1 MADTNSIQ
9 YAGEFAIA
17 ECILYTVGGKELDLT
32 DLVVGVNI
40 YESIFNNSIT
50 GDISFTDTNNIIG
63 NAKIIGQEKLSLS
76 LITPDATDNYDRTN
90 SIEFGEMPFYVFKVK
105 SSNSINDKTMG
116 YTLSFTTAEIVR
128 NGHIRVAQSYKGE
141 PALDIVKKV
150 VRDPELLNSKKEFF
164 YEETTNN
171 YKMVAPN
178 MRPFDFI
185 NMVARKSLSKDYN
198 FAPTFLFYETIK
210 GYFFRTIDSM
220 MDRKNPRMIYR
231 EHTPN
236 AFVDGKPD
244 IVANLQNI
252 LSYEVISSSDTLV
265 SQRAGMYASKMLE
278 IDLFNKS
285 YTTHDYDYIKNYED
299 DVHADEFN
307 KSGSDIAPVLSEA
320 TDDYGNF
327 LSEYPDSVFYVQT
340 TDTTNELFTPMH
352 QEGKETPFDTIN
364 TKQWLQRRKSRFA
377 QLESSLA
384 LRVEVPGNTVLQ
396 AGDLIG
402 LEILNRTSVTEEQ
415 YDEVY
420 TGRYLVRK
428 IHHQFAKTGS
438 QLMHT
443 VLMECVRDTL
453 STKLPSDGVPLFD
466 GGENIE
472 EMIPLGASDPG
483 DVLF

>member
-1 MADTNSIQ
+1 
-9 YAGEFAIA
+9 
-17 ECILYTVGGKELDLT
+17 
-32 DLVVGVNI
+32 
-40 YESIFNNSIT
+40 
-50 GDISFTDTNNIIG
+50 
-63 NAKIIGQEKLSLS
+63 
-76 LITPDATDNYDRTN
+76 
-90 SIEFGEMPFYVFKVK
+90 
-105 SSNSINDKTMG
+105 
-116 YTLSFTTAEIVR
+116 
-128 NGHIRVAQSYKGE
+128 
-141 PALDIVKKV
+141 
-150 VRDPELLNSKKEFF
+150 
-164 YEETTNN
+164 
-171 YKMVAPN
+171 

-252 LSYEVISSSDTLV
+252 LSYEVISSSDTLA

-364 TKQWLQRRKSRFA
+364 TKQWLQRRKSIFA
-377 QLESSLA
+377 QL
-384 LRVEVPGNTVLQ
+384 
-396 AGDLIG
+396 
-402 LEILNRTSVTEEQ
+402 
-415 YDEVY
+415 
-420 TGRYLVRK
+420 
-428 IHHQFAKTGS
+428 
-438 QLMHT
+438 
-443 VLMECVRDTL
+443 
-453 STKLPSDGVPLFD
+453 
-466 GGENIE
+466 
-472 EMIPLGASDPG
+472 
-483 DVLF
+483 